1 MVITFTEAK
10 DFKYFVK
17 EKLTKK
23 YNTITS
29 PKITILEILVYKI
42 KQGII
47 KSCLQHLF

>member
-17 EKLTKK
+17 ENLTKK

-29 PKITILEILVYKI
+29 PKIIILEMLVYKI
-42 KQGII
+42 KPGII
-47 KSCLQHLF
+47 KSRLKHLF